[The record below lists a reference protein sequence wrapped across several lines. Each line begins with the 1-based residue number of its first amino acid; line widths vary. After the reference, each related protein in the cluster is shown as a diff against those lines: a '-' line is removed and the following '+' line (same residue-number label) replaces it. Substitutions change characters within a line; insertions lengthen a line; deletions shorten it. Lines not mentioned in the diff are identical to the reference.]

1 MLAIGAGGVAA
12 KGMDG
17 GGAAPRSAAETK
29 AHRSHSEAER
39 KRRQRIN
46 GHLATLRS
54 LLPSAARMDK
64 ATLLGEVVRHVRE
77 LKGMAD
83 DVAVVVPGEGD
94 EVGVEEKGEGEE
106 GRVRAWVCCAD
117 RPGLMGEL
125 SRAVGS
131 VRARAVRAEMTTVG
145 GRTRSVLEVEMM
157 EVKAGG
163 GNEGRPAVA
172 LQAALRAVL
181 LAKGPGSDGRT
192 AESFKR
198 PRLASRFNTT

>member
-1 MLAIGAGGVAA
+1 
-12 KGMDG
+12 
-17 GGAAPRSAAETK
+17 
-29 AHRSHSEAER
+29 
-39 KRRQRIN
+39 
-46 GHLATLRS
+46 
-54 LLPSAARMDK
+54 MDK

-94 EVGVEEKGEGEE
+94 EVGVEEKVEGVE

-145 GRTRSVLEVEMM
+145 GRTRSVLEVEML
-157 EVKAGG
+157 EVKGG
-163 GNEGRPAVA
+163 GEEGRPAAA

-181 LAKGPGSDGRT
+181 LAKGPSSDGRT

-198 PRLASRFNTT
+198 PRLASRFNTA